1 MDKDYTFDE
10 VSQLDSALQNLALY
24 EVCHGMM
31 IFPRDIEGLMD
42 LQQKMA
48 DKFNEFKHLIK
59 KGEMKFEDIK
69 RDVLKRN
76 GPFQQEKSDLD
87 IESLTPVHFIEK
99 KTDTFPTQ
107 NQFYKPSQDIGD
119 FWNDMLSALD
129 GLAKSSNQENQENKN
144 IPPIANIPEIQK
156 PESKKKRTYKKR
168 KPKNGDDGMEYA
180 H

>member
-1 MDKDYTFDE
+1 MDKDYTFNE

-87 IESLTPVHFIEK
+87 IESLTPGYFIEK

-107 NQFYKPSQDIGD
+107 NPQNQFYKPSQD
-119 FWNDMLSALD
+119 NR
-129 GLAKSSNQENQENKN
+129 LAKSSNQENQENQENKN

-168 KPKNGDDGMEYA
+168 KPKNGDEGMEYA